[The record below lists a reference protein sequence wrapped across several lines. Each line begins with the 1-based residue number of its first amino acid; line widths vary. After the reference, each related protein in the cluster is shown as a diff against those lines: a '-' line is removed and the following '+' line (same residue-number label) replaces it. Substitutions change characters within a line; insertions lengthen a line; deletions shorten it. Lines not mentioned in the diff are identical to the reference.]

1 MFTRKNKTYESKS
14 FNDIQEQIER
24 EKDRFFWMMQGLH

>member
-1 MFTRKNKTYESKS
+1 MKRNIFKIKATKPYET
-14 FNDIQEQIER
+14 ITEEIER

>member
-1 MFTRKNKTYESKS
+1 MFNKRNKTYGSKS

-24 EKDRFFWMMQGLH
+24 EKDRFYWMMHGLH

>member
-1 MFTRKNKTYESKS
+1 MNKSIFKIKETHHYES
-14 FNDIQEQIER
+14 IGEQVER